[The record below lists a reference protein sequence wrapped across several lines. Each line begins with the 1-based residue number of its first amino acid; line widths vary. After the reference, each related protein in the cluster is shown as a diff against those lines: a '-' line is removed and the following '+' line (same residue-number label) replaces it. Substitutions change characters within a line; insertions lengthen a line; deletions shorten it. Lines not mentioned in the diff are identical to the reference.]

1 MGGKGTK
8 EWKSE
13 WKSVI
18 QSNLVRAKWRCAES
32 LLSVGWQDEL
42 LVNDCPLCQ
51 KADFFF
57 PTSDVCVS
65 AAVFPSSVPPK
76 YCSLFTSSRTVFPT
90 NFYTFRLYRV
100 PCLPQMSTQPSAA
113 FPCRRTT
120 AQSPIKSF
128 GLPLAYALMNYGS
141 LEVIPLR
148 PTYKSAENLSSAAV

>member
-1 MGGKGTK
+1 MIVSRARGEKGTK

-42 LVNDCPLCQ
+42 LVNDCPLRQ

-65 AAVFPSSVPPK
+65 AAVFPSCFPPK
-76 YCSLFTSSRTVFPT
+76 YW
-90 NFYTFRLYRV
+90 
-100 PCLPQMSTQPSAA
+100 
-113 FPCRRTT
+113 
-120 AQSPIKSF
+120 SF
-128 GLPLAYALMNYGS
+128 F
-141 LEVIPLR
+141 
-148 PTYKSAENLSSAAV
+148 TYKSPPFLHLSIVFICVLLCAKCQINLLQQFPAQHKAPLKVLAYLWPTPWWTIGHLRSHHCVPPIHQVKN